1 MKVNKVKE
9 ESLHRKEEVVS
20 SANVNLTKQTEEV
33 SRDERA
39 ALQGQSPRVVW
50 LTGLSG
56 SGKSTIA
63 NSLERKLHLRGMRT
77 MLLDGD
83 NIRLSLNRDLGF
95 GEADRMENIRRIG
108 EVAKLMA
115 DAGLIVIT
123 AFISPHREDRD
134 RVRALILPGEY
145 LEIFVD
151 TPFAVCEERDPKGL
165 YLKARQGLIP
175 NFTGIDSPYE
185 PPKNPELRL
194 DTTVQSAGECADS
207 IIALLQPK
215 T

>member
-1 MKVNKVKE
+1 VNKVKKDSLVRKMDR
-9 ESLHRKEEVVS
+9 ESS
-20 SANVNLTKQTEEV
+20 TNVNLTRQREEV
-33 SRDERA
+33 GREERA
-39 ALQGQSPRVVW
+39 ALQGQRPRVIW

-95 GEADRMENIRRIG
+95 GEADRIENIRRIG
-108 EVAKLMA
+108 EVAKLMT

-123 AFISPHREDRD
+123 AFISPYREDRD
-134 RVRALILPGEY
+134 RVRALVIPGEY

-151 TPFAVCEERDPKGL
+151 TPLAVCEERDPKGL
-165 YLKARQGLIP
+165 YLKARQGLLP

-185 PPKNPELRL
+185 PPKSPELRL
-194 DTTVQSAGECADS
+194 DTTRLSAGECADS
-207 IIALLQPK
+207 IIALLEPGDE
-215 T
+215 